1 MTDLA
6 QFPSQGDLLKFVYN
20 ATGIIPSKSKF
31 IIDVEIDNK
40 SLHKSLNRLAR
51 EEGDFLK
58 SFEEH
63 ANEFRSAIYGLFSN
77 TMYSDTLS
85 DPLIEIF
92 QVYTQTVLTD
102 HTYLEKKESLLYLIH
117 HIFLQR
123 ATISIFKYQHYYSA
137 FLDASLSPKSK
148 FWFLEYESTTP
159 LACVMNWI
167 YDCENKSLE
176 VFHDPSEFSADESI
190 DKIDK
195 DLANV
200 RNWLSGTVKLPPFS
214 NILDVFHRAFKAH
227 KIAGDKKDRYIFFL
241 FIARFATYCLDSLI
255 ESYGEKEVVQILNKL
270 ELYLGLINQDYSD
283 LCSTFESKRTNR
295 MTDIEKSMGKSQTEM
310 FNTDFFL
317 DKSMEYGD
325 FVAHQLNNIQAE
337 YIKASSRDTK
347 PQGESIHDIHQEI
360 LKQLSNSSPNTSPY
374 KFVIKF
380 FQDRLVPPN
389 HEGYT
394 ENIKNC
400 IYAYDV
406 MKQRYNHQQWINE
419 YYEVGNDSVYPW
431 LVPWVDGMKSF
442 YSRDF
447 ELSLSS
453 MRKAFETIRYSAGN
467 RQIKFI
473 EDYMLVA
480 LAQPNKNGNIQG
492 WKDFKLAFKWG
503 VFMNHFD
510 AFPEFYTDVSDKELK
525 VIFKDKKQSYKSFSG
540 SSFDSKV
547 LAKLLFHWKYD
558 NQ

>member
-77 TMYSDTLS
+77 TMYSDTLY

-102 HTYLEKKESLLYLIH
+102 HTYLEKKESLLYLIY

-148 FWFLEYESTTP
+148 FWFLEYESTAP

-167 YDCENKSLE
+167 YDCESKSLE
-176 VFHDPSEFSADESI
+176 VFHDTSEFSADESI
-190 DKIDK
+190 DQIDK

-214 NILDVFHRAFKAH
+214 NILDVFDRAFKTH
-227 KIAGDKKDRYIFFL
+227 KIASDKKDRYIFFL
-241 FIARFATYCLDSLI
+241 FIARFATYCLNSLV
-255 ESYGEKEVVQILNKL
+255 ENYSQEEVAWTLNKL
-270 ELYLGLINQDYSD
+270 KLYLGLITKDYEY
-283 LCSTFESKRTNR
+283 LCSFIDAHRTTRLTDAES
-295 MTDIEKSMGKSQTEM
+295 SMGESYTKIQ
-310 FNTDFFL
+310 NVYFFL
-317 DKSMEYGD
+317 NKSMEYQN
-325 FVAHQLNNIQAE
+325 FIAHHLNNIQVE
-337 YIKASSRDTK
+337 YIKASSRSTK
-347 PQGESIHDIHQEI
+347 SQSESIHDIHQEI
-360 LKQLSNSSPNTSPY
+360 LKELSASSAAQY
-374 KFVIKF
+374 KFIIKF
-380 FQDRLVPPN
+380 FQDCLVPPN

-406 MKQRYNHQQWINE
+406 MKQRYNHQQWLNE

-431 LVPWVDGMKSF
+431 LVHWVDGMKSF

-447 ELSLSS
+447 ESSLSS

>member
-58 SFEEH
+58 NFEEH

-137 FLDASLSPKSK
+137 FLDATVAPKSK
-148 FWFLEYESTTP
+148 FWFLDCESTTP
-159 LACVMNWI
+159 LACVINWI
-167 YDCENKSLE
+167 YDCEKKNLE
-176 VFHDPSEFSADESI
+176 VFHDNSKFSTDESI
-190 DKIDK
+190 DQIDK

-214 NILDVFHRAFKAH
+214 NILDVFNRAFKVH
-227 KIAGDKKDRYIFFL
+227 KIDDDKKDRYRFFL
-241 FIARFATYCLDSLI
+241 FIARFATYCLNSLF
-255 ESYGEKEVVQILNKL
+255 ENYSQEEVARTLNKL
-270 ELYLGLINQDYSD
+270 KLYLGLITKDYEY
-283 LCSTFESKRTNR
+283 LCSVIDAHRTTRLTDAES
-295 MTDIEKSMGKSQTEM
+295 SMGESYTKIQ
-310 FNTDFFL
+310 NVDFFL
-317 DKSMEYGD
+317 NKSMEYQN
-325 FVAHQLNNIQAE
+325 FIAHHLNNIQVE
-337 YIKASSRDTK
+337 YIKASSRSTK
-347 PQGESIHDIHQEI
+347 PQSESIHDIHQEI
-360 LKQLSNSSPNTSPY
+360 LKELSASSAAQY
-374 KFVIKF
+374 KFIIKF

-394 ENIKNC
+394 ESIKNC

-406 MKQRYNHQQWINE
+406 MKQRYNHQQWLNE

-431 LVPWVDGMKSF
+431 LVHWVDGMKSF

-447 ELSLSS
+447 ESSLSS

-510 AFPEFYTDVSDKELK
+510 AFPEFYTDISNKELEA
-525 VIFKDKKQSYKSFSG
+525 IFKDRKKSYKSVSG
-540 SSFDSKV
+540 SNFDTKV

>member
-1 MTDLA
+1 MSDLA

-20 ATGIIPSKSKF
+20 ATGIVPSGSQP
-31 IIDVEIDNK
+31 IVDSSITNK
-40 SLHKSLNRLAR
+40 TLRTLAK
-51 EEGDFLK
+51 EEGRFLEN
-58 SFEEH
+58 FTTH
-63 ANEFRSAIYGLFSN
+63 ANEFRSAIHGLFAN
-77 TMYSDTLS
+77 VMYSDTLY
-85 DPLIEIF
+85 DPLVELF
-92 QVYTQTVLTD
+92 QIYTQTVLTD
-102 HTYLEKKESLLYLIH
+102 HTYLEKKKSLLYLIQN
-117 HIFLQR
+117 IFLQR
-123 ATISIFKYQHYYSA
+123 VTISIFKYQHYYSA

-190 DKIDK
+190 DQIDK

-214 NILDVFHRAFKAH
+214 NILDVFDRAFKAH

-255 ESYGEKEVVQILNKL
+255 ESYGEKEVAQILNKL
-270 ELYLGLINQDYSD
+270 ELYLGLINKDYSD
-283 LCSTFESKRTNR
+283 LCSIFESKRTNR
-295 MTDIEKSMGKSQTEM
+295 MTDIEKSMGESQTEM

-325 FVAHQLNNIQAE
+325 LVAHQLNNIQAE

-347 PQGESIHDIHQEI
+347 LQGESIHDIHQEI

-374 KFVIKF
+374 KFIIKF

-389 HEGYT
+389 YEGYT

-400 IYAYDV
+400 IDGYEVLKQKYDY
-406 MKQRYNHQQWINE
+406 QEWLDD
-419 YYEVGNDSVYPW
+419 YYEAGNNIVYPW
-431 LVPWVDGMKSF
+431 LVYWIDGMRFF
-442 YSRDF
+442 YNKEF
-447 ELSLSS
+447 ESSLTS
-453 MRKAFETIRYSAGN
+453 MRKAFDTIRYSAGN

-480 LAQPNKNGNIQG
+480 LAQPNKSGNVQG
-492 WKDFKLAFKWG
+492 WKDFQRAFKWG
-503 VFMNHFD
+503 VFMNNFE
-510 AFPEFYTDVSDKELK
+510 AFPEFYSNISDEELK
-525 VIFKDKKQSYKSFSG
+525 VIFKNKKQSYKSFLDSN
-540 SSFDSKV
+540 FDSKV
-547 LAKLLFHWKYD
+547 LAKLMFHWKYD
-558 NQ
+558 S

>member
-6 QFPSQGDLLKFVYN
+6 QFPSQGDLLKFVYK

-40 SLHKSLNRLAR
+40 SLYKSLNRLAR

-58 SFEEH
+58 NFEEH

-102 HTYLEKKESLLYLIH
+102 HTYLERKESLLYLIH

-123 ATISIFKYQHYYSA
+123 ATISIFKYQHYYSV
-137 FLDASLSPKSK
+137 FLDAKVAPKSE
-148 FWFLEYESTTP
+148 FWFLDCESTTP
-159 LACVMNWI
+159 LACVINWI
-167 YDCENKSLE
+167 YDCEKKNLE
-176 VFHDPSEFSADESI
+176 VFHDNSEFSTDESI
-190 DKIDK
+190 DQIDK
-195 DLANV
+195 DLVNV

-214 NILDVFHRAFKAH
+214 NILDVFNRAFKVH
-227 KIAGDKKDRYIFFL
+227 KIDDDKKDRYRFFL
-241 FIARFATYCLDSLI
+241 FIARFATYCLNSLV
-255 ESYGEKEVVQILNKL
+255 ENYSQEEVARTLNKL
-270 ELYLGLINQDYSD
+270 KLYLGLITKDYEY
-283 LCSTFESKRTNR
+283 LCSVIDAHRTTRLTDAES
-295 MTDIEKSMGKSQTEM
+295 SMGESYTKIQ
-310 FNTDFFL
+310 NVDFFL
-317 DKSMEYGD
+317 NKSMEYQN
-325 FVAHQLNNIQAE
+325 FIAHHLNNIQVE
-337 YIKASSRDTK
+337 YIKASSRSTK
-347 PQGESIHDIHQEI
+347 PQSESIHDIHREI
-360 LKQLSNSSPNTSPY
+360 LKELSASSAAQY
-374 KFVIKF
+374 KFIIKF

-406 MKQRYNHQQWINE
+406 MKQRYNHRQWLNE

-431 LVPWVDGMKSF
+431 LVHWVDGMKSF

-447 ELSLSS
+447 ESSLSS

-492 WKDFKLAFKWG
+492 WKDFKLAFRWC

-525 VIFKDKKQSYKSFSG
+525 VIFKDKKHSYKSFSG

>member
-102 HTYLEKKESLLYLIH
+102 HTYLEKEESLLYLIH

-167 YDCENKSLE
+167 YDCESKILE
-176 VFHDPSEFSADESI
+176 VFHDTSEFSADESI
-190 DKIDK
+190 DQIDK

-214 NILDVFHRAFKAH
+214 NILDVFDRAFKAH

-241 FIARFATYCLDSLI
+241 FIARFATYCLKSLI
-255 ESYGEKEVVQILNKL
+255 ESYSEEEVAQILNKL
-270 ELYLGLINQDYSD
+270 EFYLGLITKDYEY
-283 LCSTFESKRTNR
+283 LCSVIDAHRTTRLTDAES
-295 MTDIEKSMGKSQTEM
+295 SMGESYTKIQ
-310 FNTDFFL
+310 NVDFFL
-317 DKSMEYGD
+317 DKSMEYQD
-325 FVAHQLNNIQAE
+325 FFALQLNNIQAE

-374 KFVIKF
+374 KFIIKF
-380 FQDRLVPPN
+380 FQDRLVPFN
-389 HEGYT
+389 DEGYIK
-394 ENIKNC
+394 NIGNC
-400 IYAYDV
+400 IYGYEVLKQKYDY
-406 MKQRYNHQQWINE
+406 QEWLDD
-419 YYEVGNDSVYPW
+419 YYEAGNNIVYPW
-431 LVPWVDGMKSF
+431 LVYWIDGMRFF
-442 YSRDF
+442 YNKKF
-447 ELSLSS
+447 EASLTS
-453 MRKAFETIRYSAGN
+453 MRKAFDTIRYSAGN

-480 LAQPNKNGNIQG
+480 LAQPNKSGNVQG
-492 WKDFKLAFKWG
+492 WKDFQRAFKWG
-503 VFMNHFD
+503 VFMNNFE
-510 AFPEFYTDVSDKELK
+510 AFPEFYSNISDEELK
-525 VIFKDKKQSYKSFSG
+525 VIFKNKKQSYKSFLDSN
-540 SSFDSKV
+540 FDSKV
-547 LAKLLFHWKYD
+547 LAKLMFHWKYD
-558 NQ
+558 S

>member
-137 FLDASLSPKSK
+137 FLDATVAPKSK
-148 FWFLEYESTTP
+148 FWFLDCESTTP
-159 LACVMNWI
+159 LACVINWI
-167 YDCENKSLE
+167 YDCEKKNLE
-176 VFHDPSEFSADESI
+176 VFHDNSKFSTDESI
-190 DKIDK
+190 DQIDK

-214 NILDVFHRAFKAH
+214 NILDVFNRAFKVH
-227 KIAGDKKDRYIFFL
+227 KIDDDKKDRYRFFL
-241 FIARFATYCLDSLI
+241 FIARFATYCLNSLF
-255 ESYGEKEVVQILNKL
+255 ENYSQEEVARTLNKL
-270 ELYLGLINQDYSD
+270 KLYLGLITKDYEY
-283 LCSTFESKRTNR
+283 LCSVIDAHRTTRLTDAES
-295 MTDIEKSMGKSQTEM
+295 SMGESYTKIQ
-310 FNTDFFL
+310 NVDFFL
-317 DKSMEYGD
+317 NKSMEYQN
-325 FVAHQLNNIQAE
+325 FIAHHLNNIQVE
-337 YIKASSRDTK
+337 YIKASSRSTK
-347 PQGESIHDIHQEI
+347 PQSESIHDIHQEI
-360 LKQLSNSSPNTSPY
+360 LKELSASSAAQY
-374 KFVIKF
+374 KFIIKF

-447 ELSLSS
+447 ESSLSS

-510 AFPEFYTDVSDKELK
+510 AFPEFYTDISNKELEA
-525 VIFKDKKQSYKSFSG
+525 IFKDRKKSYKSVSG
-540 SSFDSKV
+540 SNFDTKV

>member
-58 SFEEH
+58 NFEEH

-123 ATISIFKYQHYYSA
+123 ATISIFKYQHYYSS
-137 FLDASLSPKSK
+137 FLDATVAPKSK
-148 FWFLEYESTTP
+148 FWFLDCESTTP
-159 LACVMNWI
+159 LACVINWI
-167 YDCENKSLE
+167 YDCEKKNLE
-176 VFHDPSEFSADESI
+176 VFHDNSEFSTDESI
-190 DKIDK
+190 DQIDK

-214 NILDVFHRAFKAH
+214 NILDVFNRAFKVH
-227 KIAGDKKDRYIFFL
+227 KIDDDKKDRYRFFL
-241 FIARFATYCLDSLI
+241 FIARFATYCLNSLF
-255 ESYGEKEVVQILNKL
+255 ENYSQEEVDRTLNKL
-270 ELYLGLINQDYSD
+270 KLYLGLITKDYEY
-283 LCSTFESKRTNR
+283 LCSVIDAHRTTRLTDAES
-295 MTDIEKSMGKSQTEM
+295 SMGESYTKIQ
-310 FNTDFFL
+310 NVDFFL
-317 DKSMEYGD
+317 NKSMEYQN
-325 FVAHQLNNIQAE
+325 FIAHHLNNIQVE
-337 YIKASSRDTK
+337 YIKASSRSTK
-347 PQGESIHDIHQEI
+347 PQSESIHDIHQEI
-360 LKQLSNSSPNTSPY
+360 LKELSASSAAQY
-374 KFVIKF
+374 KFIIKF

-406 MKQRYNHQQWINE
+406 MKQRYNHQQWLNE
-419 YYEVGNDSVYPW
+419 YYEVGNNSVYPW
-431 LVPWVDGMKSF
+431 LVHWVDGMKSF

-447 ELSLSS
+447 KSSLSS

-510 AFPEFYTDVSDKELK
+510 AFPEFYTDISNKELEA
-525 VIFKDKKQSYKSFSG
+525 VFKDRKKSYKSVAG
-540 SSFDSKV
+540 SNFDTKV

>member
-77 TMYSDTLS
+77 TMYSDTLY

-102 HTYLEKKESLLYLIH
+102 HTYLEKKESLLYLIY

-167 YDCENKSLE
+167 YDCESKSLE
-176 VFHDPSEFSADESI
+176 VFHDTSEFSADESI
-190 DKIDK
+190 DQIDK

-214 NILDVFHRAFKAH
+214 NILDVFDRAFKTH
-227 KIAGDKKDRYIFFL
+227 KIASDKKDRYIFFL
-241 FIARFATYCLDSLI
+241 FIARFATYCLNSLV
-255 ESYGEKEVVQILNKL
+255 ENYSQEEVAWTLNKL
-270 ELYLGLINQDYSD
+270 KLYLGLITKDYEY
-283 LCSTFESKRTNR
+283 LCSFIDAHRTTRLTDAES
-295 MTDIEKSMGKSQTEM
+295 SMGESYTKIQ
-310 FNTDFFL
+310 NVYFFL
-317 DKSMEYGD
+317 NKSMEYQN
-325 FVAHQLNNIQAE
+325 FIAHHLNNIQVE
-337 YIKASSRDTK
+337 YIKASSRSTK
-347 PQGESIHDIHQEI
+347 SQSESIHDIHQEI
-360 LKQLSNSSPNTSPY
+360 LKELSASSAAQY
-374 KFVIKF
+374 KFIIKF
-380 FQDRLVPPN
+380 FQDCLVPPN

-406 MKQRYNHQQWINE
+406 MKQRYNHQQWLNE

-431 LVPWVDGMKSF
+431 LVHWVDGMKSF

-447 ELSLSS
+447 ESSLSS